1 MSKRTKIKEPS
12 LLGHYAGFV
21 SRFFAVLIDII
32 IIIGLLLFLNW
43 MVQLIIQFFQL
54 SNVFD
59 AIDAYVQSIPW
70 LNNAIG
76 VLTFLSSVTFVFFA
90 YTVLLWVFT
99 GGLTVGKT
107 IMGVRIVR
115 IDGSRLTF
123 WRAWA
128 RYIMFW
134 IALIPLGLGLLW
146 VLINDQRR
154 GWHDLTVGTC
164 VIYDWEAREDAHLLR
179 GIRKRIEYWNKAK
192 SRIRGET
199 SRLSSSDVSTD
210 TNAQIPATTNS
221 VSTSNIGTSQE
232 NSQV

>member
-21 SRFFAVLIDII
+21 SRFFAILIDII
-32 IIIGLLLFLNW
+32 IIIGLLLILNW
-43 MVQLIIQFFQL
+43 VTQLIIQFFQL
-54 SNVFD
+54 SNLFD
-59 AIDAYVQSIPW
+59 AIEAYIQSIPW
-70 LNNAIG
+70 LSNAIG
-76 VLTFLSSVTFVFFA
+76 ILTFLSSVTFVFFA

-107 IMGVRIVR
+107 VMGVRIVR

-134 IALIPLGLGLLW
+134 VAMIPLGLGLLW

-179 GIRKRIEYWNKAK
+179 GIRKRIDHWNKARERVRREAEK
-192 SRIRGET
+192 ISGNGA
-199 SRLSSSDVSTD
+199 STN
-210 TNAQIPATTNS
+210 TQIPAATNNEDTSNSVTNS
-221 VSTSNIGTSQE
+221 E
-232 NSQV
+232 NNQG